1 MKDIRIPQL
10 IFNDMTK
17 EQYDSI
23 TPVEN
28 EFYITD
34 EVNVE
39 IPIGFGMWASNE
51 IGDNWARVVDGFV
64 NGSDYP
70 LLWEVIKGVQDGS
83 VQHDGMN
90 VVTVEQAETLRANA
104 KGWEVY
110 NLERSLAFSYIIN
123 LDTEKFMFPRCISNS
138 ICVGADDPGVI
149 GGETDHAGCYGI
161 SSQGKYY
168 EMGCFIRLVKATKT
182 VGENTYT
189 YYKATQWHDSTQEI
203 PVVAENGA
211 VKTCAISAALAKTL
225 INDKYGLSFPVNRF
239 YTENNM
245 ITPTI
250 FGLYNSVSDV
260 EKTAEEFSV
269 VFKLYDEELE
279 TSEDL
284 AIIPEDQN
292 EIMITCV
299 IEGYVNPPQL
309 SEYNCGRNLYI
320 KVA

>member
-1 MKDIRIPQL
+1 MRDIRIPQL

-23 TPVEN
+23 TPEEN

-34 EVNVE
+34 EVSVE

-51 IGDNWARVVDGFV
+51 IGDNWAPVPEDFV
-64 NGSDYP
+64 SGSDYP
-70 LLWEVIKGVQDGS
+70 LLWEVIKGVQNGS
-83 VQHDGMN
+83 VAHDGMH
-90 VVTVEQAETLRANA
+90 VITVEQEATLRANA
-104 KGWEVY
+104 KDWELD

-123 LDTEKFMFPRCISNS
+123 LDTGKFKFPRCIENC
-138 ICVGADDPGVI
+138 ICVGEDDPSVI
-149 GGETDHAGCYGI
+149 GDATDRAGCYGI

-168 EMGCFIRLVKATKT
+168 EMSCFMRLRKATKT
-182 VGENTYT
+182 VGEKVYT

-203 PVVAENGA
+203 PVIVEGSTC
-211 VKTCAISAALAKTL
+211 KTYALQSPIAKTL
-225 INDKYGLSFPVNRF
+225 INNKYGLSFPVNRF
-239 YTENNM
+239 YIENNE
-245 ITPTI
+245 ISPTMY
-250 FGLYNSVSDV
+250 GLYNSIDDV
-260 EKTAEEFSV
+260 EKSPGEFSA
-269 VFKLYDEELE
+269 VFKLYDEELG

-299 IEGYVNPPQL
+299 IEGYVNPPL
-309 SEYNCGRNLYI
+309 ISEYNCGRKLYI